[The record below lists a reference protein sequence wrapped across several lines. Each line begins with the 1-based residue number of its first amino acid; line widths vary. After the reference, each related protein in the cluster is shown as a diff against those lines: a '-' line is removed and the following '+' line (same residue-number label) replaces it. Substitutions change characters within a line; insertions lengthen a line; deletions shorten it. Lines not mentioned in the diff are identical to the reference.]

1 MATLTIVAHDTAAE
15 LRAKL
20 RTAHDEAFKNRVKA
34 ILLAL
39 EGKKRYEIVDQLAVD
54 ASRVTAWVQR
64 YNNGG
69 TDALIFSKGGRPLG
83 NPKWSD
89 DIFSTLAKE
98 IDKGGYWSVPRMQEW
113 LKKEHRKDIPEQ
125 TVWYRM
131 DQLNYS
137 YKSARPHPVQ
147 GTKERQ
153 ETFKKGASPR
163 SWSRS

>member
-1 MATLTIVAHDTAAE
+1 MATLTVVAHDTTTG
-15 LRAKL
+15 LRTKL
-20 RTAHDEAFKNRVKA
+20 RTAHDEAFKNRLKA

-39 EGKKRYEIVDQLAVD
+39 EGKKRYEIVKQLAVD

-64 YNNGG
+64 YNSGG
-69 TDALIFSKGGRPLG
+69 TDALVFGKGGRPEG
-83 NPKWSD
+83 NPKWSN
-89 DIFSTLAKE
+89 DIFSALAKE
-98 IDKGGYWSVPRMQEW
+98 IDKGGYWSIPRMQEW
-113 LKKEHRKDIPEQ
+113 LKKNHKKDIPEQ

-147 GTKERQ
+147 GNKERQ

-163 SWSRS
+163 SWSR